1 MIFIF
6 FFHIINY
13 IEFTYNNYNWL
24 HLTFLTNIGIC
35 FVISIIRIYG
45 WIFNLCF
52 SIFIKIFLKRSMFY
66 TIHKIVLYSLV
77 QWRAVIG
84 IFNFRSLVIFKNL
97 ICNMSKN
104 LGSIF
109 ECLFFCFYSFKSVSF
124 FVNFFVYLFS
134 SAIPWRYRTKFRF
147 KKKKNENTLS
157 VFH

>member
-1 MIFIF
+1 MG
-6 FFHIINY
+6 
-13 IEFTYNNYNWL
+13 EF
-24 HLTFLTNIGIC
+24 
-35 FVISIIRIYG
+35 SIYVS
-45 WIFNLCF
+45 

-84 IFNFRSLVIFKNL
+84 IFNSRSLVISKNL

-109 ECLFFCFYSFKSVSF
+109 ECLFFCFYCFKSVSF

-147 KKKKNENTLS
+147 KKKKMKILYLFFIRILIAQLHITKGTYFNL
-157 VFH
+157 